1 MTNERFEELYARTE
15 PAIRRAL
22 VAAYGRDL
30 GNEATD
36 DAFAWAWANLEK
48 VLDLENPAGYL
59 YRVGQSSA
67 KALRPRTPPS
77 TGRLWYS
84 PIEVDDRLAGA
95 LVRLTTKQRVAA
107 VLHFGYAL
115 TYLEVAE
122 LMGISA
128 TAAQSHADRGMK
140 KLRAAIPERIPDV

>member
-1 MTNERFEELYARTE
+1 MTDRRFEDLYARTE
-15 PAIRRAL
+15 PALRRAL

-36 DAFAWAWANLEK
+36 DAFTWAWANLEK
-48 VLDLENPAGYL
+48 VLGFGNPAGYL

-67 KALRPRTPPS
+67 KALRPRRPPP
-77 TGRLWYS
+77 TGPLWYS
-84 PIEVDDRLAGA
+84 PVDVDDRLAGA
-95 LVRLTTKQRVAA
+95 LVRLTMKQRVAT

-115 TYLEVAE
+115 SYLEVSE

-140 KLRAAIPERIPDV
+140 KLRAALTERTPDV